1 VRHVLARRCMMTE
14 GESARVSPSGAARV
28 DGVSTRLFER
38 PPSVRRASAG
48 RDLTEGEGVSE
59 RRDGSS
65 PHERASGGEL
75 RGTQRNCPFFAL
87 LAALRVHQ
95 GSGELAGEGRPPKG
109 ASSRARGRDHPVLA
123 SRPARPSVKR
133 RSESRAHRHVAW
145 VFSYVSSFA
154 DIVNEGLGPA
164 RADVRAR
171 VISIRRG
178 RTHRRVGPSEVEPEG
193 RAHSVMNWAEL
204 SRSSVC

>member
-1 VRHVLARRCMMTE
+1 VVRHVLARRCMMTE

-95 GSGELAGEGRPPKG
+95 GSGELAGEGRRTHRVRPPAPG
-109 ASSRARGRDHPVLA
+109 AETIRC
-123 SRPARPSVKR
+123 SRPALHGPPS
-133 RSESRAHRHVAW
+133 
-145 VFSYVSSFA
+145 
-154 DIVNEGLGPA
+154 NEGRKA
-164 RADVRAR
+164 ERIVT
-171 VISIRRG
+171 SRG
-178 RTHRRVGPSEVEPEG
+178 
-193 RAHSVMNWAEL
+193 
-204 SRSSVC
+204 SSVTSPRLQISSTKVSGHHVRT